1 MSALD
6 YIKSKS
12 LVEYIPEAVLKSD
25 GTYRCCCPIHGGS
38 NDSSFAI
45 FNDNKFYCFSCGASG
60 DIIQYKMQKD
70 NIPFNIAIKEL
81 ADDFGIELDD
91 EYVKEQEL
99 VDKKD
104 QQCTICEK
112 KIDVVYSYLRQNRNL
127 SDETIHKF
135 RLGYTDKSKAIVIPM
150 FDEYGRIVSFGF
162 RYFDGKVKYKNGKNN
177 PPLFEKG
184 KFLYGI
190 NFAIEKLRTN
200 DTLYVCEGY
209 FDMMSADE
217 QGLACVAYCGI
228 TLTADHIKI
237 IKQIIGRREIKVVL
251 VPDNDGKADKF
262 INRARELFKTH
273 LPKTILEVLCIQDGY
288 KDLNE
293 LHVGNENISSQ
304 EVESI
309 ELFLAKYIL
318 KNNDKLD
325 VQKKKISELVQTIK
339 DPLIKLDIAELLSL
353 SWKKPLET
361 IKEFLSVRE
370 ETVDEVMSEFSDLSQ
385 ATSSLITDNN
395 EEIFTGFKGIDDV
408 VNLYRK
414 QITCISAPSNTGK
427 TDFAIEILLNACL
440 VQKKRALFFSLEMSK
455 EDVCEIILAKLLQQ
469 PRWKVKKFIL
479 ECPLEANKYI
489 TQIGKRLQIN
499 DRVLSIEE
507 IEERIKVAK
516 TNIFTD
522 EPLDIVV
529 IDHFGLIKNNSTVE
543 QQSKN
548 ADGLISLAKN
558 NDVCLIILAQLNK
571 ASQTIEKGR
580 IREPM
585 LTDLS
590 GSASLGNACT
600 TVFGLWRPEK
610 TPSMGEIAR
619 ENWKNITRIKI
630 LKHRK
635 LKGTKLYFQLK
646 YNNDTSRLSIL
657 EESEERSEI
666 K

>member
-12 LVEYIPEAVLKSD
+12 LIEYIPDLVLKSD
-25 GTYRCCCPIHGGS
+25 GTYRCRCPIHGGE
-38 NDSSFAI
+38 NDSSFTV
-45 FNDNKFYCFSCGASG
+45 FNDNKFYCFSCNASG

-70 NIPFNIAIKEL
+70 NVPFNIAIKEL
-81 ADDFGIELDD
+81 ADDFGIELDE
-91 EYVKEQEL
+91 EYVKEQEV
-99 VDKKD
+99 VDRKD
-104 QQCTICEK
+104 QQCKQCENRL
-112 KIDVVYSYLRQNRNL
+112 DVIYGYLKNARGL
-127 SDETIHKF
+127 SDDTIHKF

-162 RYFDGKVKYKNGKNN
+162 RYFEGKVKYKNGKNN

-184 KFLYGI
+184 KYLYGI

-209 FDMMSADE
+209 FDMMSAEE

-228 TLTADHIKI
+228 TLTADHIKL
-237 IKQIIGRREIKVVL
+237 IKQMIGRREIKVVL

-262 INRARELFKTH
+262 VSRARELFKTH
-273 LPKTILEVLCIQDGY
+273 LPKVIVEVLCIENEY

-293 LHVGNENISSQ
+293 LHVGKVRIDSQ
-304 EVESI
+304 EVKSI
-309 ELFLAKYIL
+309 ELYLADYIIR
-318 KNNDKLD
+318 NNDKLD

-353 SWKKPLET
+353 TWKKPLEV
-361 IKEFLSVRE
+361 IKEFLSVKE

-385 ATSSLITDNN
+385 ATSSLITENN
-395 EEIFTGFKGIDDV
+395 EEILTGFKGIDNV

-427 TDFAIEILLNACL
+427 TDFLIEVLLNACL
-440 VQKKRALFFSLEMSK
+440 VQNQRVLFFSLEMSK
-455 EDVCEIILAKLLQQ
+455 EDVCEIILSKLLQQ
-469 PRWKVKKFIL
+469 PRWKIKKFIL
-479 ECPLEANKYI
+479 EFPLEANKYI
-489 TQIGKRLQIN
+489 TKIGKKLLIN
-499 DRVLSIEE
+499 DKVLSLDEL
-507 IEERIKVAK
+507 EERIKVAK

-522 EPLDIVV
+522 EPLDIVA

-548 ADGLISLAKN
+548 ADGLIPLAKN
-558 NDVCLIILAQLNK
+558 NNVCLIVLAQLNK
-571 ASQTIEKGR
+571 ASQSIEKGR

-610 TPSMGEIAR
+610 TPSMGEIAK
-619 ENWKNITRIKI
+619 ENWKNITRVKI

-646 YNNDTSRLSIL
+646 YNTETSRLTIL
-657 EESEERSEI
+657 EENEEKGEVV
-666 K
+666 